1 LPRSSIAKITQD
13 AAIMHAMILTHGGL
27 FVHTLPEEE
36 GSPHAHRRRTNQNAM
51 DAATK
56 YMLSFLRR
64 APVQHVHTHKVR
76 AAFEL
81 QKALRRTM
89 VANGQDDLYV
99 AHPILVLRARARIS
113 SELLRFYISHRFSL
127 LRRCSRVLQV
137 SITISIL
144 P

>member
-1 LPRSSIAKITQD
+1 
-13 AAIMHAMILTHGGL
+13 MHAMILTHGGL

-36 GSPHAHRRRTNQNAM
+36 GAPHAHRRRTNQNTM

-56 YMLSFLRR
+56 YMLSFLQR
-64 APVQHVHTHKVR
+64 APVQHMHTHKVR

-81 QKALRRTM
+81 QKALR
-89 VANGQDDLYV
+89 VANGRDDLYV
-99 AHPILVLRARARIS
+99 AHPILVLRARAGIS

-137 SITISIL
+137 SITIPIL